1 MTAFGTPAL
10 HDFTTV
16 AIAPDGRHIASIE
29 TQDDGS
35 DRDAPASLLIRDL
48 KGGAVTVPLPCSA
61 GPNCKV
67 DSPAWSTSGQL
78 AFIVSRPDEGVAE
91 IDAVG
96 ATGGGGTPSAHVQR
110 HFGSAA
116 LWAS

>member
-1 MTAFGTPAL
+1 MLGSLMRLHSLPGACLAGPVSALGAPAL
-10 HDFTTV
+10 HDFATV

-48 KGGAVTVPLPCSA
+48 KGGAMTVPLPCSA

-67 DSPAWSTSGQL
+67 DSPAWSRSGEL
-78 AFIVSRPDEGVAE
+78 AFIVSRPDDGGAGL
-91 IDAVG
+91 DA
-96 ATGGGGTPSAHVQR
+96 
-110 HFGSAA
+110 
-116 LWAS
+116 L